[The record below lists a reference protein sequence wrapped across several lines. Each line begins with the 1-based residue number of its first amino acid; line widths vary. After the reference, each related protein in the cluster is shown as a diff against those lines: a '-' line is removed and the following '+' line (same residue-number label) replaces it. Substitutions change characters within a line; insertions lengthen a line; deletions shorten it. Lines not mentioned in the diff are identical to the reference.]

1 MAPGIACFGAGNEY
15 AHGGLSLQES
25 LVPVIRVT
33 AGEAAAKAAAKIGNV
48 SWVGLRCRVRVETA
62 QPGLS
67 VDLRSK
73 VNDPSSS
80 VSKARPVDA
89 KGAASL
95 LVADD
100 ELEGTPAVVVVV
112 VDASGHVIAKQPTII
127 GGDD

>member
-1 MAPGIACFGAGNEY
+1 M
-15 AHGGLSLQES
+15 Q
-25 LVPVIRVT
+25 V
-33 AGEAAAKAAAKIGNV
+33 EA
-48 SWVGLRCRVRVETA
+48 A

-80 VSKARPVDA
+80 VSKVRPVDA
-89 KGAASL
+89 KGAASI

-100 ELEGTPAVVVVV
+100 ELEGTPVVVVV
-112 VDASGHVIAKQPTII
+112 VVLDASGHVITKQPTII